1 MLVVAEVLGHG
12 ERGQSDAPA
21 RTGRFVH
28 LTKDENGAF
37 EHAGGAHVGQQF
49 VPFAR
54 PLADTRKDRNALVTL
69 HHGVD
74 QFHHQDRLAHT
85 RATEHRRLAA
95 LRQRHEQV
103 QHLDAG
109 LEHSGRR
116 RLLRQFGRRAMDRPA
131 RRFRW
136 Q

>member
-1 MLVVAEVLGHG
+1 MSVSSSWPS
-12 ERGQSDAPA
+12 RDRSPIPA
-21 RTGRFVH
+21 KTEMPWYRS
-28 LTKDENGAF
+28 
-37 EHAGGAHVGQQF
+37 
-49 VPFAR
+49 
-54 PLADTRKDRNALVTL
+54 

-95 LRQRHEQV
+95 LRQRHQQV
-103 QHLDAG
+103 EHLDAG
-109 LEHSGRR
+109 LEHRGRR